1 MQYREL
7 GRTGFKVSAISFGA
21 WAIGGGWGV
30 VDGTRSLAR
39 HHKAGIL
46 ARLPLSTGGAARI
59 FPTRRRAPRA
69 TCRASVT
76 FSPLSA

>member
-46 ARLPLSTGGAARI
+46 ARLPCRRGCGQN

-69 TCRASVT
+69 KCRASVT